1 MTSLAIQERITSLD
15 LSVNPSFDI
24 LRTIM
29 KEYKIESFLD
39 YYLSNNPENK
49 DCYHNRLHTLV
60 ATLDAI
66 EGASFEKVV
75 GADMVSVILAMLFH
89 DSLHSCGKYPDSVN
103 IDTACEDF
111 KKAFSICADSSAGVH
126 KSKEY
131 IFDTTLDLIQCTKW
145 PTPKT
150 NNPDKPLQTIVR
162 DADLMAI
169 YQNKAQ
175 RLPLLVG
182 LYNEMRYGFDVD
194 EYSFLDQQAT
204 FATNIKWR
212 TRWASIKSFKRN
224 WPLCAK
230 QSIAELELH
239 FKVKKHVKNI
249 RI

>member
-15 LSVNPSFDI
+15 LSVNPSFDL
-24 LRTIM
+24 LRAIM
-29 KEYKIESFLD
+29 QEYKIESFLD

-60 ATLDAI
+60 ATLDSI
-66 EGASFEKVV
+66 EGASFDRVQ
-75 GADMVSVILAMLFH
+75 GADMISVILAMLFH
-89 DSLHSCGKYPDSVN
+89 DSQHSCGKYSDDIN
-103 IDTACEDF
+103 ISKAREDF
-111 KKAFSICADSSAGVH
+111 KQAFAICADSSPGVH
-126 KSKEY
+126 KSKEH
-131 IFDTTLDLIQCTKW
+131 IFETALDLIQCTMW
-145 PTPKT
+145 PTPKA

-162 DADLMAI
+162 DADLMAL
-169 YQNKAQ
+169 YQNKPE
-175 RLPLLVG
+175 RLSLLVG
-182 LYNEMRYGFDVD
+182 LYNEMRYGYDID

-212 TRWASIKSFKRN
+212 TRWAGIKSFKRN

-239 FKVKKHVKNI
+239 FKVKKNVKNI